1 MPTINI
7 KQENVT
13 YIAMWLLLFSTPMLI
28 LIIHA
33 SSNSNLDIDWWTIM
47 HIEEILAM
55 YFVAFLVHNFLLA
68 PMLLYKQQTWRYVCS
83 ILILVVA
90 FIALQSWIRPIMHEQ
105 QRHRPRAEMPMMQ
118 RYYKADNFRD
128 DRPRPQF
135 DDRPRPQFKEPRPFI
150 GPAELTNTLAL
161 IFLMGMNLGVKLYY
175 KADKDRNRMQQLE
188 KENLKQRLNYLRYQ
202 ISPHFF
208 MNTLNN
214 IHALVDIDPEKAKK
228 SIVELSKLMR
238 HILYDGDTNISP
250 LSDEVQ
256 FLQNYIALM
265 KMRFT
270 GMVKVNTDF
279 PAMTSQK
286 GIAPLILAIFAENA
300 FKHGVSYKSPS
311 NIDMTLR
318 CHNNEFILF
327 TCKNSKRKD
336 GAKEKD
342 LDGGIGLRNVKNRL
356 ELIYGDRYHI
366 DIKDTE
372 DNYKVRLLLPLE
384 NTNTNNKQRV
394 RLCLEP

>member
-7 KQENVT
+7 KQEHVT

-286 GIAPLILAIFAENA
+286 GIAPLIFAIFAENA

-394 RLCLEP
+394 RL

>member
-33 SSNSNLDIDWWTIM
+33 SSRSNLDIDWWTII
-47 HIEEILAM
+47 HIEETLGL

-68 PMLLYKQQTWRYVCS
+68 PMLLYKQQTGRYLCS
-83 ILILVVA
+83 VLILVVA

-105 QRHRPRAEMPMMQ
+105 KRHRPRTEIPMPP
-118 RYYKADNFRD
+118 RVNKADDFR
-128 DRPRPQF
+128 
-135 DDRPRPQFKEPRPFI
+135 DDRPRPQFKEPRPLI
-150 GPAELTNTLAL
+150 GPAELTNTLAV
-161 IFLMGMNLGVKLYY
+161 IFLMGMNLGVKLLY
-175 KADKDRNRMQQLE
+175 KTEEDRNRMQHLE

-270 GMVKVNTDF
+270 DMVKVNTDF

-311 NIDMTLR
+311 NIDITLR

-336 GAKEKD
+336 GAKEKE
-342 LDGGIGLRNVKNRL
+342 LTGGIGLGNVKNRL

-372 DNYKVRLLLPLE
+372 DSYKVRLLLPLE

-394 RLCLEP
+394 RS

>member
-33 SSNSNLDIDWWTIM
+33 SSHSNLDIDWWTIM
-47 HIEEILAM
+47 HIEVTLGI

-68 PMLLYKQQTWRYVCS
+68 PMLLYKQQTGRYVCS

-105 QRHRPRAEMPMMQ
+105 KRHRPRVEMPMRQ
-118 RYYKADNFRD
+118 RYYKADDFRN
-128 DRPRPQF
+128 
-135 DDRPRPQFKEPRPFI
+135 DRPRPQFKEPHPLI
-150 GPAELTNTLAL
+150 GPAELTNTLAV
-161 IFLMGMNLGVKLYY
+161 IFLMGMNLGVKLLY
-175 KADKDRNRMQQLE
+175 KTEEDRNRMQHLE

-311 NIDMTLR
+311 NIDITLR

-336 GAKEKD
+336 GAREKD
-342 LDGGIGLRNVKNRL
+342 LAGGIGLSNVINRL

-372 DNYKVRLLLPLE
+372 DSYKVRLLLPLE
-384 NTNTNNKQRV
+384 NTNINNKH
-394 RLCLEP
+394 RLKS

>member
-342 LDGGIGLRNVKNRL
+342 LEGGIGQRNVKNRL

-384 NTNTNNKQRV
+384 NTNTNHKQRV
-394 RLCLEP
+394 RL

>member
-33 SSNSNLDIDWWTIM
+33 SSNSSLDIDWWTIM

-135 DDRPRPQFKEPRPFI
+135 DDRPRPQFKEPRHFI

-394 RLCLEP
+394 RL

>member
-7 KQENVT
+7 KQEHVT

-128 DRPRPQF
+128 DRPRAQF

-394 RLCLEP
+394 RL

>member
-13 YIAMWLLLFSTPMLI
+13 YIAIWLLLFSTPMLI

-135 DDRPRPQFKEPRPFI
+135 DDRPRAQFKEPRPFI

-286 GIAPLILAIFAENA
+286 GIAPLILAIFAENS

-394 RLCLEP
+394 RL

>member
-250 LSDEVQ
+250 LSNEVQ

-394 RLCLEP
+394 RL